1 MEWTRAFCGKLE
13 SRLRY
18 SALVYNNFPWPNPTK
33 RQKQKIEETAQHILD
48 VRDKYKDKT
57 YAYLY
62 NPDTM
67 PYDLLLLLAH
77 ERNDQA
83 VMEAY
88 GIKDDYSSSKILD
101 KLIRMYAKRIEELE
115 INENK

>member
-1 MEWTRAFCGKLE
+1 MC
-13 SRLRY
+13 
-18 SALVYNNFPWPNPTK
+18 
-33 RQKQKIEETAQHILD
+33 I
-48 VRDKYKDKT
+48 RDSQ
-57 YAYLY
+57 
-62 NPDTM
+62 DTM
-67 PYDLLLLLAH
+67 PYDLLLAH

-88 GIKDDYSSSKILD
+88 GMKDDYPSSKILD